1 LGRAADR
8 RGFDVRRRGPAHFEE
23 RIEGRHMRAKTTS
36 STREEKGAGR
46 RWLAAWFG
54 RDDTRVVP
62 AASTPRISVVI
73 PVYNAAATLG
83 ECLNRLFQS
92 RYPNF
97 EVVIVDDGSTDATR
111 RIAAAFPCRIVPS
124 GGRVGPAAARNVGA
138 QAASGE
144 LIFFIDADVMV
155 RPDSLAAVAAGFE
168 RLGVDGLIGL
178 QSREMRH
185 RDLCSQYKNLWMR
198 YTYEVL
204 DADVPLFYTTAAA
217 IRRSVFLASGGFDV
231 GYGGPNVEDTDF
243 GQKLQGQGYR
253 VRVLPDL
260 EVEHVKAYSL
270 AGLLR
275 TDWHRAVALTRLKL
289 RKRGRS
295 DLATNDTSV
304 PSSYVWSIPTA
315 GVAAVAAMAYAIS
328 GWSPALVVGTGAA
341 AAVMTLNR
349 GFLGFIWESEG
360 VFRGMGASVLML
372 VELLVSGAG
381 ACYGAA
387 SYTLGR
393 RY

>member
-1 LGRAADR
+1 
-8 RGFDVRRRGPAHFEE
+8 
-23 RIEGRHMRAKTTS
+23 MRVKTTGGGPVGM
-36 STREEKGAGR
+36 GAGR
-46 RWLAAWFG
+46 RWLSTWFG
-54 RDDTRVVP
+54 REDARAAAAAP
-62 AASTPRISVVI
+62 APCISVVI
-73 PVYNAAATLG
+73 PVYNAAQTLG

-92 RYPNF
+92 RYGNF

-138 QAASGE
+138 QAATGE
-144 LIFFIDADVMV
+144 FLFFIDADVMV
-155 RPDSLAAVAAGFE
+155 QPDSLTAVAAGFQT
-168 RLGVDGLIGL
+168 LGVDGLVGL

-198 YTYEVL
+198 YTYERL
-204 DADVPLFYTTAAA
+204 REDVPLFYTSAAA
-217 IRRSVFLASGGFDV
+217 IRRTIFLASGGFDT
-231 GYGGPNVEDTDF
+231 GYGNPNVEDTDF
-243 GQKLQGQGYR
+243 GQKLQRQGYR
-253 VRVLPDL
+253 VRVVPEV

-289 RKRGRS
+289 RKRR

-304 PSSYVWSIPTA
+304 PSSYVWSIPTSGLA
-315 GVAAVAAMAYAIS
+315 ALGALGYVASGWLPALAVGGGATAAVVI
-328 GWSPALVVGTGAA
+328 
-341 AAVMTLNR
+341 LNR

-360 VFRGMGASVLML
+360 VARGLGSSVLML

-381 ACYGAA
+381 ACYGVV
-387 SYTLGR
+387 SYAMGR